1 MLNRGLD
8 KLELL
13 RIVEAVANEKSI
25 DKELVIGSM
34 ESAIQK
40 AALTKFGNDNN
51 IEVTIDRENGDIKIQ
66 KVLDIVEKVEDSS
79 REISLA
85 DAKKI
90 NKETA
95 HLKLGEKIYEELP
108 QIDFGRIA
116 AQSAKQVIS
125 SRVREAEKNR
135 QYEDF
140 KDKQEQILSGIIKR
154 LEYGNVIVDLGKAEG
169 VIKKDELIPRE
180 ILKTGDRVKAY
191 CYEVKKEMKGQQI
204 FLSRA
209 HPQFLA
215 KLFFQE
221 VPEIYEGTIEIK
233 AVARDPGSRAKICV
247 FSQDSSIDPV
257 GACVGMR
264 GSRVQTIVNELHG
277 EKIDIIKW
285 TEDLPT
291 LISESLSP
299 AEIQKVL
306 IDQDNKRIDIIL
318 TEENLS
324 KAIGRRGQ
332 NVRLAS
338 KLTNY
343 EIDILTDKEDS
354 ERRQAEFKER
364 TDILIKNLEVD
375 ETLGQLL
382 VSEGFTSI
390 EEIAQSNPE
399 DISKIDA
406 IDEETSKELIN
417 RSKETL
423 IKEKEAVA
431 EKLKKLGVE
440 EKLSNLKGMTQGMLV
455 ILGKK
460 FINKDSVA
468 LILGDNFFYG
478 QSLTNILKKNI
489 NFQKGAKI
497 FLHPVK
503 NPQNYGVAYVRK
515 KKVVKLKEKPKKT
528 NSNLAVTGLYLFD
541 NRVMEFTKKL
551 RPSNRGELEIIDLLN
566 IYRKKNLLNAE
577 LIGRGGAWL
586 DAGNIKDYYS
596 ASSFISAIENRQG
609 FKIACPEEI
618 ALKNNWIK
626 KDNIKKSIKFYGN
639 CEYSKYLKTL
649 LK

>member
-25 DKELVIGSM
+25 DKELVIESM

-40 AALTKFGNDNN
+40 AALTKFGNDNS
-51 IEVTIDRENGDIKIQ
+51 IEVSIDRASGDIKIQ
-66 KVLDIVEKVEDSS
+66 KVLEVVENVEEPSKQVT
-79 REISLA
+79 LA

-90 NKETA
+90 DSKNKD
-95 HLKLGEKIYEELP
+95 LKVGDKLFEELP

-116 AQSAKQVIS
+116 AQSAKQVITL
-125 SRVREAEKNR
+125 RVKEAEKNR

-140 KDKQEQILSGIIKR
+140 IDKQGQVLSGIIKR
-154 LEYGNVIVDLGKAEG
+154 SEYGNVIIDLGRAEA

-180 ILKTGDRVKAY
+180 ILKNGDRVKAY
-191 CYEVKKEMKGQQI
+191 CYEVKKELKGHQI

-221 VPEIYEGTIEIK
+221 VPEIYEGIIEIK
-233 AVARDPGSRAKICV
+233 SVARDPGSRAKICV
-247 FSQDSSIDPV
+247 SSADSSIDPV

-306 IDQDNKRIDIIL
+306 IDQDNKRIDVIL

-354 ERRQAEFKER
+354 ERRQAEFKDKTE
-364 TDILIKNLEVD
+364 TLIKNLEVD

-382 VSEGFTSI
+382 VSEGFQGI
-390 EEIAQSNPE
+390 EEISQAKFE
-399 DISKIDA
+399 DIAKIEG
-406 IDEETSKELIN
+406 IDEGTAQELIN
-417 RSKETL
+417 RSKENL
-423 IKEKEAVA
+423 IKEKEEVS
-431 EKLKKLGVE
+431 KRLKELGVE
-440 EKLSNLKGMTQGMLV
+440 DSLMNLKGITQGMVVL
-455 ILGKK
+455 LG
-460 FINKDSVA
+460 
-468 LILGDNFFYG
+468 
-478 QSLTNILKKNI
+478 QRNI
-489 NFQKGAKI
+489 
-497 FLHPVK
+497 
-503 NPQNYGVAYVRK
+503 
-515 KKVVKLKEKPKKT
+515 
-528 NSNLAVTGLYLFD
+528 
-541 NRVMEFTKKL
+541 KKL
-551 RPSNRGELEIIDLLN
+551 SDFADLSSD
-566 IYRKKNLLNAE
+566 E
-577 LIGRGGAWL
+577 LIGGF
-586 DAGNIKDYYS
+586 DEIKGKKIRIDGYLEEFS
-596 ASSFISAIENRQG
+596 LSRDEANQLIMAAREIV
-609 FKIACPEEI
+609 FK
-618 ALKNNWIK
+618 
-626 KDNIKKSIKFYGN
+626 
-639 CEYSKYLKTL
+639 
-649 LK
+649 

>member
-8 KLELL
+8 KQELL

-25 DKELVIGSM
+25 DKELIIGSM

-40 AALTKFGNDNN
+40 AALTKFGSENN
-51 IEVTIDRENGDIKIQ
+51 IEVIIDRESGEIKIT
-66 KVLDIVEKVEDSS
+66 KVLEIVENVEDSS
-79 REISLA
+79 REIALEEV
-85 DAKKI
+85 KKNPN
-90 NKETA
+90 NKN
-95 HLKLGEKIYEELP
+95 LKIGEKIFEELP

-140 KDKQEQILSGIIKR
+140 IDKQEQILSGIIKR

-191 CYEVKKEMKGQQI
+191 CYEVRKELKGHQI

-233 AVARDPGSRAKICV
+233 SVARDPGSRAKICV
-247 FSQDSSIDPV
+247 HSQDASIDPV

-306 IDQDNKRIDIIL
+306 IDQDNRRIDIIL

-354 ERRQAEFKER
+354 ERRQTEFKER
-364 TDILIKNLEVD
+364 TETLIKNLEVD

-390 EEIAQSNPE
+390 DEIAQSNQE

-406 IDEETSKELIN
+406 IDEETANELIT

-423 IKEKEAVA
+423 EKQKEAVA
-431 EKLKKLGVE
+431 QKLKELGVE
-440 EKLSNLKGMTQGMLV
+440 EKLVNLNGMTQGMLV
-455 ILGKK
+455 ILG
-460 FINKDSVA
+460 
-468 LILGDNFFYG
+468 
-478 QSLTNILKKNI
+478 QKNI
-489 NFQKGAKI
+489 K
-497 FLHPVK
+497 
-503 NPQNYGVAYVRK
+503 
-515 KKVVKLKEKPKKT
+515 KLKDF
-528 NSNLAVTGLYLFD
+528 A
-541 NRVMEFTKKL
+541 
-551 RPSNRGELEIIDLLN
+551 DLSSD
-566 IYRKKNLLNAE
+566 E
-577 LIGRGGAWL
+577 LIGGF
-586 DAGNIKDYYS
+586 DEIK
-596 ASSFISAIENRQG
+596 G
-609 FKIACPEEI
+609 
-618 ALKNNWIK
+618 K
-626 KDNIKKSIKFYGN
+626 KL
-639 CEYSKYLKTL
+639 E
-649 LK
+649 